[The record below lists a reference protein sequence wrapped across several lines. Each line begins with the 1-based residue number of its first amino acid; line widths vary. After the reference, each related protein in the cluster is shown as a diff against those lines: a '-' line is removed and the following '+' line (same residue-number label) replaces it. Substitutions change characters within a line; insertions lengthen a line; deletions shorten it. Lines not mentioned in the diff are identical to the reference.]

1 MLCFLQYRLSP
12 YRRMASPAKKTAEER
27 EDTDYDPGTSGSE
40 AATPKKGRKKKEKP
54 DPGLTLGT
62 DIEDH
67 LKPDGRQ
74 VEVELDNVRIDQE
87 KTKGQIRRK
96 DRKLLQKRIESL
108 EAAPPTGP
116 LHVVLWEDNSMLP
129 TDCSLFS
136 LREPSRIDVSHICR
150 WRLLV
155 CIWTAQRGSDC
166 EAREKRRTA
175 CLDLQ
180 QWHTTCIADILKPTT
195 PWAFRAKLAG
205 EAQGSAQVIEAI
217 PLYEAADNLTRCVE
231 DQRRRVLADTYSNL
245 KIAIVDAVQMSALV
259 STAELKQPGQ
269 FVCSLIVVS
278 MMSVARGLAHNVVTF
293 RTKRINCGKIL

>member
-1 MLCFLQYRLSP
+1 
-12 YRRMASPAKKTAEER
+12 MASPAQNTAEER

-40 AATPKKGRKKKEKP
+40 AGTPKKGRKKKETP

-67 LKPDGRQ
+67 LKPDRRQ
-74 VEVELDNVRIDQE
+74 VEVELDKVRIDQE

-96 DRKLLQKRIESL
+96 DMKLLQKRIESV

-129 TDCSLFS
+129 TDFSLFS
-136 LREPSRIDVSHICR
+136 LREPLRIDVSHICR

-155 CIWTAQRGSDC
+155 CIWTAQHGSDC
-166 EAREKRRTA
+166 EDSGEATYSVSGSAAVAYRMHRRYSEAYDTVGLP
-175 CLDLQ
+175 C
-180 QWHTTCIADILKPTT
+180 K
-195 PWAFRAKLAG
+195 AG
-205 EAQGSAQVIEAI
+205 GQAQGSAQDVEPT
-217 PLYEAADNLTRCVE
+217 PLYEAADNLIRCVE
-231 DQRRRVLADTYSNL
+231 DQRRRGLPDTYSNL

-259 STAELKQPGQ
+259 PTAELKQPGQ

-278 MMSVARGLAHNVVTF
+278 VLFVARGLAQNV
-293 RTKRINCGKIL
+293 